1 MNIEKVFLEKKGQS
15 LFQSD
20 ITLRVV
26 SLMITESGESA
37 QTEGLIP
44 GDKVILKISSIPQE
58 LIPSKFYKNKV
69 KIPKKVPVDILV
81 SFRQGDFVSRFV
93 RYKQPD
99 PNSSKSNNSD
109 KIVITVPNLEWSY
122 VAKSNEQLVQWFN
135 SKVEN
140 GISGFDNEAQFLQW
154 YSQNIGDGKCA
165 YCGLSERDS
174 QRIVHEGRLTS
185 LRFPIYGSLTKG
197 VNRGYWL
204 EIDRKNPSG
213 FYSIDNC
220 NPSCY
225 FCNND
230 KSDVFTDEHYQEF
243 FQNRA
248 RFLRSLLR

>member
-1 MNIEKVFLEKKGQS
+1 MKIEKVFLEKKGQA
-15 LFQSD
+15 LFQTD
-20 ITLRVV
+20 ITLIVTNSIV
-26 SLMITESGESA
+26 FESDESA
-37 QTEGLIP
+37 QAEGLIASNQ
-44 GDKVILKISSIPQE
+44 VILKISSIPQE
-58 LIPSKFYKNKV
+58 LLPNKV
-69 KIPKKVPVDILV
+69 YKRKRKNPKKVPVDILV
-81 SFRQGDFVSRFV
+81 SFRQGDFVSQFV
-93 RYKQPD
+93 RFKQPD

-122 VAKSNEQLVQWFN
+122 EPKSHAQLVQWFN

-140 GISGFDNEAQFLQW
+140 GISGFESEAQFLQW
-154 YSQNIGDGKCA
+154 YSQNISDGKCA

-174 QRIVHEGRLTS
+174 QRIVHEGHLTS
-185 LRFPIYGSLTKG
+185 LRFPIYGCVTTG

-204 EIDRKNPSG
+204 EIDRKNPKG

-230 KSDVFTDEHYQEF
+230 KSDVFTDDQYQEF

-248 RFLRSLLR
+248 GFLRDLLG